1 MYSHPFTEEEL
12 PFLIGKHVTSEKGT
26 GLVHT
31 APAHGHDDFRVALD
45 KGIEVVLLFCT
56 FNEMYNRIKFCF
68 YIFVLHFQSNVCY
81 VILFAVHCLNKII
94 STFSLNL
101 VLLNNLL
108 SN

>member
-45 KGIEVVLLFCT
+45 KGIEVVLYNLYLNEMHSEIDNLLGIFCT
-56 FNEMYNRIKFCF
+56 
-68 YIFVLHFQSNVCY
+68 
-81 VILFAVHCLNKII
+81 
-94 STFSLNL
+94 TFS
-101 VLLNNLL
+101 
-108 SN
+108 

>member
-45 KGIEVVLLFCT
+45 KGIEVVHHT
-56 FNEMYNRIKFCF
+56 KY
-68 YIFVLHFQSNVCY
+68 
-81 VILFAVHCLNKII
+81 
-94 STFSLNL
+94 
-101 VLLNNLL
+101 
-108 SN
+108 

>member
-45 KGIEVVLLFCT
+45 KGIEVVLLICILMKCIAKLTIYLVYFVLRFHSNNYYYC
-56 FNEMYNRIKFCF
+56 N
-68 YIFVLHFQSNVCY
+68 IFVE
-81 VILFAVHCLNKII
+81 
-94 STFSLNL
+94 FSGMR
-101 VLLNNLL
+101 
-108 SN
+108 